1 MPLLLSS
8 DDGCS
13 VAVPRRRFSPNV
25 SLRRSKM
32 TMYCALTV
40 RKLKPGTYDEW
51 RKAWGSDED
60 IPEGAEAYIVR
71 NLKDPNEIVAFG
83 LIEGDMDEIKET
95 FDEDK
100 ERVRQDAMAPY
111 IESIGADGIYEVIER
126 IGAKTGATT

>member
-1 MPLLLSS
+1 
-8 DDGCS
+8 
-13 VAVPRRRFSPNV
+13 
-25 SLRRSKM
+25 M

-40 RKLKPGTYDEW
+40 RKLKPGTYDAW
-51 RKAWGSDED
+51 RQAWGSEED

-95 FDEDK
+95 MNEDQ
-100 ERVRQDAMAPY
+100 ERARQEAMAPY

>member
-1 MPLLLSS
+1 
-8 DDGCS
+8 
-13 VAVPRRRFSPNV
+13 
-25 SLRRSKM
+25 
-32 TMYCALTV
+32 MYCALTV

-51 RKAWGSDED
+51 RNAWGSEED

-83 LIEGDMDEIKET
+83 LIEGDMDEIKAT
-95 FDEDK
+95 MDEDQD
-100 ERVRQDAMAPY
+100 RARQEAMAPY

>member
-1 MPLLLSS
+1 
-8 DDGCS
+8 
-13 VAVPRRRFSPNV
+13 
-25 SLRRSKM
+25 M

-83 LIEGDMDEIKET
+83 LIEGEMDKIKEMV
-95 FDEDK
+95 DEDQ
-100 ERVRQDAMAPY
+100 ERARQEAMAPY